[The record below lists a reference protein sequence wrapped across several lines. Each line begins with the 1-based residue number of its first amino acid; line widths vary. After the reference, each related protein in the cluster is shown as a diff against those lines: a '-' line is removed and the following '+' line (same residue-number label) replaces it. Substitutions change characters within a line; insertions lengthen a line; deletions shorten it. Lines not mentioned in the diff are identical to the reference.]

1 MTTTTRQAT
10 QETVAASARD
20 LTKTYGPARTEV
32 VSDLGIT
39 VYGCEQD
46 EADLFN
52 EMGPRLGVTPTIT
65 SAAVSETTVISAPG
79 NRCISVGHKSELTGP
94 MLRALKAAGVEYIS
108 TRSIGF
114 DHIDLDAAESL
125 GITVEN
131 VVYAPDGVADFTLM
145 LILMAIRNVKH
156 VVSSAEKHDFRLG
169 SVRGKDLRDLTVGV
183 LGVGHIGRAVITRL
197 RSFGC
202 RVLAYSNDRKA
213 AVAAD
218 FVSLDALLLESDI
231 VTLHMPLNTDT
242 HHFIGR
248 KQLETMKQG
257 AFLINTGRGAL
268 VDTDALLVALE
279 SGKLGGAALDVLE
292 GEEGIFYF
300 DRTTSPVDHPFLLRL
315 QQLPNAIVTPHI
327 AYYTGR
333 ALHDTVEKT
342 LMNCL
347 SFERSRA
354 A

>member
-1 MTTTTRQAT
+1 MSIGA
-10 QETVAASARD
+10 
-20 LTKTYGPARTEV
+20 PARTATPGAQNPTRRPERY
-32 VSDLGIT
+32 GIT
-39 VYGCEQD
+39 VYGCDQD

-52 EMGPRLGVTPTIT
+52 ELSPRFGIVPTIT
-65 SAAVSETTVISAPG
+65 GAAVSEPTVISAPG

-94 MLRALKAAGVEYIS
+94 MLRRLKTDGVEHIS

-114 DHIDLDAAESL
+114 DHIDLDAAERL

-156 VVSSAEKHDFRLG
+156 VVSSAENHDFRLG
-169 SVRGKDLRDLTVGV
+169 GVRGKDLRDLTVGV
-183 LGVGHIGRAVITRL
+183 VGVGHIGRAVITRL
-197 RSFGC
+197 RAFGC
-202 RVLAYSNDRKA
+202 RALSNNSERPA
-213 AVAAD
+213 AATAE
-218 FVSLDALLLESDI
+218 FVSLDALLRESDV
-231 VTLHMPLNTDT
+231 VTLHLPLNPDT

-248 KQLETMKQG
+248 EQLRAMKPG

-300 DRTTSPVDHPFLLRL
+300 DRRTSQVDHPFLVRL
-315 QQLPNAIVTPHI
+315 QQLPNAIVTPHT
-327 AYYTGR
+327 AYYTTR
-333 ALHDTVEKT
+333 ALHDTVEAT
-342 LMNCL
+342 LVKCL
-347 SFERSRA
+347 SFERSRVT
-354 A
+354 

>member
-1 MTTTTRQAT
+1 MSIGA
-10 QETVAASARD
+10 
-20 LTKTYGPARTEV
+20 PARTTTHRALTQTGRPE
-32 VSDLGIT
+32 SYGIT

-52 EMGPRLGVTPTIT
+52 ELSPRFGIMPTIT
-65 SAAVSETTVISAPG
+65 SDAVSETTVISAPG

-169 SVRGKDLRDLTVGV
+169 GVRGKDLRDLTVGV

-197 RSFGC
+197 RGFGC

-213 AVAAD
+213 TVAAD

-242 HHFIGR
+242 HHFIGQR
-248 KQLETMKQG
+248 SW
-257 AFLINTGRGAL
+257 N
-268 VDTDALLVALE
+268 
-279 SGKLGGAALDVLE
+279 
-292 GEEGIFYF
+292 
-300 DRTTSPVDHPFLLRL
+300 
-315 QQLPNAIVTPHI
+315 
-327 AYYTGR
+327 
-333 ALHDTVEKT
+333 
-342 LMNCL
+342 L
-347 SFERSRA
+347 S
-354 A
+354 